1 MLYEERICVVVS
13 VQKIVSSNTHISQK
27 LSQLKSDIVFS
38 SVLGNYKDYK
48 NAKKAYAELAKD
60 NFELSM
66 QAKGPKIERVPLF
79 SKAGMG
85 ILKVLFLDMFRVK
98 TPAEKEFSKLVKLEK
113 AKQKFNI
120 QG

>member
-1 MLYEERICVVVS
+1 MAK
-13 VQKIVSSNTHISQK
+13 VQKVISQTAQISRK
-27 LSQLKSDIVFS
+27 LTQLKSDIVFS

-66 QAKGPKIERVPLF
+66 QAKGPKVDRIPLF
-79 SKAGMG
+79 SKTGLRIFKIM
-85 ILKVLFLDMFRVK
+85 LLDMFRIK

>member
-1 MLYEERICVVVS
+1 MAKI
-13 VQKIVSSNTHISQK
+13 QKVISQTAQISRK
-27 LSQLKSDIVFS
+27 LTQLKSDIVFS

-98 TPAEKEFSKLVKLEK
+98 TPAEKEFSKLVKIEK

>member
-1 MLYEERICVVVS
+1 MAKI
-13 VQKIVSSNTHISQK
+13 QKVISQTAQISRK
-27 LSQLKSDIVFS
+27 LTQLKSDIVFS

-66 QAKGPKIERVPLF
+66 QAKGPKVERVPLF

>member
-1 MLYEERICVVVS
+1 MAKI
-13 VQKIVSSNTHISQK
+13 QKVISQSAQISRK
-27 LSQLKSDIVFS
+27 LTQLKSDIVFS

-66 QAKGPKIERVPLF
+66 QAKGPKVERVPLF

>member
-1 MLYEERICVVVS
+1 MAKI
-13 VQKIVSSNTHISQK
+13 QKVIYQTAQISRK
-27 LSQLKSDIVFS
+27 LTQLKSDIVFS

-66 QAKGPKIERVPLF
+66 QAKGPKVERVPLF